1 MYELII
7 LIIIII
13 VTLLAAILALVR
25 TDLLEVAILSGIT
38 GLGIALMFQLLLAPD
53 VALTQ
58 AIVGAGIIPV
68 FLTLAIKKTTRVDDV

>member
-1 MYELII
+1 MYEIII

-13 VTLLAAILALVR
+13 FTLVSAILALVK

-38 GLGIALMFQLLLAPD
+38 GVGVALLFQLLLAPD

-58 AIVGAGIIPV
+58 VIVGGAIIPV
-68 FLTLAIKKTTRVDDV
+68 FAALAIKKTTRVDDG

>member
-13 VTLLAAILALVR
+13 VTLLSAILALVR

-38 GLGIALMFQLLLAPD
+38 GLGIALLF
-53 VALTQ
+53 
-58 AIVGAGIIPV
+58 
-68 FLTLAIKKTTRVDDV
+68 

>member
-53 VALTQ
+53 EDFFF
-58 AIVGAGIIPV
+58 PP
-68 FLTLAIKKTTRVDDV
+68 